1 LDRIINM
8 RISVV
13 IPTYNAATRL
23 ARTIASVLAQ
33 TAPAH
38 EVIVVD
44 DGSTDET
51 PAVCAGFGSRIH
63 TRRVVNGG
71 QQHARNLGAA
81 EANGDWIALLDHDD
95 LWDPEYLA
103 ETGALMAQGGL
114 DMIFCNSRTI
124 DERNGQSKVRVADRF
139 RDRAPDGY
147 WGRMGIDAPARWSV
161 LERYPLASYLAF
173 HPAVPSVTALR
184 REFYQTLGGFDPAL
198 RGSSAENFEF
208 ELRALRLGRV
218 GLVWQPLASVVRYG
232 GNASAD
238 GTKMAMDVVAC
249 LEFVLAHHELVPVEA
264 RAVEAELQRR
274 LPSAI
279 DGAFLNCAFPAL
291 LHYRS
296 LARVDLGL
304 KARVKCAV
312 AQLPA
317 PIATLVAKLLIRPG
331 EVREGHSGR

>member
-1 LDRIINM
+1 LDPVINM

-13 IPTYNAATRL
+13 IPTYNAAMRL
-23 ARTIASVLAQ
+23 ARTIETVLAQ

-44 DGSTDET
+44 DGAVDET

-63 TRRVVNGG
+63 TLRVVNGG
-71 QQHARNLGAA
+71 QQRARNLGAA
-81 EANGDWIALLDHDD
+81 EASGDWIALLDHDD

-103 ETGALMAQGGL
+103 KTGALMAQGGV

-124 DERNGQSKVRVADRF
+124 DERNGQSEVRVADRF

-147 WGRMGIDAPARWSV
+147 WGRMGIDAPTRWSV

-184 REFYQTLGGFDPAL
+184 RDFYQTLGGFDSAL

-208 ELRALRLGRV
+208 ELRALQRGRV

-238 GTKMAMDVVAC
+238 GAKMAMDVVGC
-249 LEFVLAHHELVPVEA
+249 LEFVLAHHDLGPEER

-274 LPSAI
+274 LPSAV
-279 DGAFLNCAFPAL
+279 DGAFLNYAFPAL
-291 LHYRS
+291 RHYVA
-296 LARVDLGL
+296 LAREDLGL
-304 KARVKCAV
+304 RARVKCAV

-317 PIATLVAKLLIRPG
+317 PIATLATKFLIRQG
-331 EVREGHSGR
+331 EAREGHSER